1 MRLGGCGSS
10 WARKI
15 RSPSPDWQGRPCQPP
30 HHTPA
35 PPHVMFRCLC
45 RSQCHTLRVRCSSSS
60 LLVPPP
66 NALSSVG
73 ALVPCAAP
81 TLALD
86 LFQASVYWTV
96 LDSDTFPRRHV
107 DPHGMIDREVLV
119 CICEWYV
126 GRCGRQSTFHYVC
139 CCLCAARLTRASVSS
154 ARRSR
159 LFCFFVYDEVF
170 LACVMVLVV
179 ASPSQFYSRPLCAC
193 TFTLFAWLRV
203 AYVAVPFLAG
213 VCGVVARHVC
223 GVVAWLV

>member
-1 MRLGGCGSS
+1 MQGAVPPESEWVRNQFIRYFRWPITKFQTSEWATAERMRLGGCGSS

-86 LFQASVYWTV
+86 LSQASVY
-96 LDSDTFPRRHV
+96 
-107 DPHGMIDREVLV
+107 
-119 CICEWYV
+119 
-126 GRCGRQSTFHYVC
+126 
-139 CCLCAARLTRASVSS
+139 
-154 ARRSR
+154 
-159 LFCFFVYDEVF
+159 
-170 LACVMVLVV
+170 
-179 ASPSQFYSRPLCAC
+179 
-193 TFTLFAWLRV
+193 
-203 AYVAVPFLAG
+203 
-213 VCGVVARHVC
+213 
-223 GVVAWLV
+223 